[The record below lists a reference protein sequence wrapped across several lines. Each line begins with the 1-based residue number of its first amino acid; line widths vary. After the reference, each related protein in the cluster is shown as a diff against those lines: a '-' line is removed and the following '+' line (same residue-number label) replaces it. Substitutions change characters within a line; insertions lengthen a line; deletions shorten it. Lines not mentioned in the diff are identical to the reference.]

1 MIQTEI
7 AACFAC
13 LFSLHFSSCFF
24 EKDLLGKEHEMSGS
38 GLVFPTLPFSR
49 QA

>member
-13 LFSLHFSSCFF
+13 QFKLHFSSCFF
-24 EKDLLGKEHEMSGS
+24 EKVLPGKQNEMSGS
-38 GLVFPTLPFSR
+38 GLVFPLNLHIVV
-49 QA
+49 